1 VTARGGARAAGQG
14 PAWRAAVSAPAV
26 MTGTVAL
33 SQTVARINLT
43 GNPGAGTSALS
54 GAVPATGDH
63 RRSPQGD
70 RTGPSPAQ
78 ITPTWPGTAPA
89 GGGRATHQPSRAA
102 TRCPPGPAGAPPS
115 EPPTTPTAQ
124 PTTSPSPSPAPTPT
138 PTRSHHHA
146 HQPHPHPSH
155 QPHSS
160 HPGPGGP
167 TKSASGASRPR
178 AAAR

>member
-1 VTARGGARAAGQG
+1 VTARGGARAAWPG
-14 PAWRAAVSAPAV
+14 PAWPAGVTAAAV

-78 ITPTWPGTAPA
+78 ITPTWPVTAPA
-89 GGGRATHQPSRAA
+89 GRGRATPQHSCAA
-102 TRCPPGPAGAPPS
+102 TRCPPDPAGAPPS
-115 EPPTTPTAQ
+115 EPPATPDA
-124 PTTSPSPSPAPTPT
+124 PA
-138 PTRSHHHA
+138 
-146 HQPHPHPSH
+146 
-155 QPHSS
+155 
-160 HPGPGGP
+160 
-167 TKSASGASRPR
+167 
-178 AAAR
+178 